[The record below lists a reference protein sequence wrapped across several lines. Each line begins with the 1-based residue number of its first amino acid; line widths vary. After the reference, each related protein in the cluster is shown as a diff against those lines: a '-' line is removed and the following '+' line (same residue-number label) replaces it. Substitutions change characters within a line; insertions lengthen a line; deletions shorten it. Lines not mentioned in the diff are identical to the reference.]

1 MAFLLY
7 RLGSFAFRRRWWVV
21 SAWLAIMLAVGAA
34 AVAFSGTLTNNF
46 TIPGTESQ
54 RISDRLRQELPEAVG
69 GTGTVV
75 FTTEDGAAFSADQR
89 EGVES
94 ALAAI
99 AELDGVRG
107 VVDPFAVA
115 DQVASGTSELEAGRD
130 QLAASE
136 QQLTAGEA
144 QLEQGQ
150 AQLDAQRAQ
159 FEQARSQLPPAQ
171 AAATEQ
177 QLAQGQA
184 QLDASRTQLEAGR
197 EQFESGSTELD
208 LAERQLD
215 AGSGVRL
222 VSEDGTTAVASVQ
235 FEQQI
240 NGVSP
245 ELREAVQEEAAGAES
260 SGVTVDYSKEIVEDV
275 SGIVGATEAIGLAVA
290 AIVLILMLG
299 TLVAA
304 GLPLL
309 MAIIGVG
316 VGVGLTFAL
325 SGLIEMNSIS
335 PVLALMLG
343 LAVGI
348 DYSLFI
354 VNRHRTQLLR
364 GMGMQE
370 SIARAT
376 GTAGNAVL
384 FAGITVIVA
393 LAALAVP
400 GLPFLTVM
408 GLSAAGT
415 VAVSVLVALTLTP
428 ALLALMGPRIISKRR
443 WAKAHGPRHSA
454 AAPIDTETG
463 ASLADARAAAGA
475 GWGGLVTRKP
485 VLTVLAGVVLLGVI
499 AIPAAQLRVGLPD
512 GGTEPADS
520 TAFQAYSA
528 IGEKFGAGTNGPLI
542 VVGSLP
548 ETSDEAEL
556 TALRLDVNDL
566 LREVPDV
573 AASVPAT
580 VSEDGRTAIF
590 QVIPEEGPASE
601 TTENLVRDLRAA
613 TGEIE
618 EQTGVPIAVTG
629 QTAANIDVSAKL
641 MEALPLYLGIVVG
654 LSLILLLLVFRS
666 ILVPVIATAGF
677 LLSLLASFG
686 ATVSIYQ
693 WGWLGGIFG
702 VTNPGPILSF
712 LPIILIGV
720 LFGLAMDYQM
730 FLVSGMREAYV
741 HGDDP
746 KAAVRIGFSHGA
758 RVVTAAAII
767 MVSVFA
773 GFVFSHL
780 AMVRPIGFGLAFG
793 VLLDAFVVRMTLVP
807 AAMYLLGRRAWWLPA
822 WLERILPDVDVEGA
836 KLLRGEGGGTGDGA
850 GHGGRDGRDEEEKA
864 AVPV

>member
-7 RLGSFAFRRRWWVV
+7 RLGSFAYRRRWWVI
-21 SAWLAIMLAVGAA
+21 SAWLAIMLAVGGAA
-34 AVAFSGTLTNNF
+34 AAFSGTLTNNF
-46 TIPGTESQ
+46 SIPGTESQ
-54 RISDRLRQELPEAVG
+54 RISDRLKDELPEAVG

-75 FTTEDGAAFSADQR
+75 FTTDDGSAFSTEQQDEVQA
-89 EGVES
+89 V
-94 ALAAI
+94 LASI
-99 AELDGVRG
+99 AGFDGVRG
-107 VVDPFAVA
+107 VVDPFDVA
-115 DQVASGTSELEAGRD
+115 AQVDSGKEEIESGRAELEA
-130 QLAASE
+130 SE
-136 QQLTAGEA
+136 QKLTSGEE

-150 AQLDAQRAQ
+150 AELDEQRSQ
-159 FEQARSQLPPAQ
+159 FESARDQLPA
-171 AAATEQ
+171 AREAATER
-177 QLAQGQA
+177 QLEQGQA
-184 QLDASRTQLEAGR
+184 ELDASKAELESGR
-197 EQFESGSTELD
+197 EQFESGTTELD
-208 LAERQLD
+208 QAQRQLE
-215 AGSGVRL
+215 ATSGVSL
-222 VSEDGTTAVASVQ
+222 LSDDGSAAVANVQ
-235 FEQQI
+235 FDGQI

-245 ELREAVQEEAAGAES
+245 ELREKVQETASEADSA
-260 SGVTVDYSKEIVEDV
+260 GVTVDFSKEIVEDV
-275 SGIVGATEAIGLAVA
+275 SGIAGAAELIGLAVA

-309 MAIIGVG
+309 MAVVGVG
-316 VGVGLTFAL
+316 VGVGITFAL
-325 SGLIEMNSIS
+325 SGVIEMNSIS

-364 GMGMQE
+364 GMELRE

-384 FAGITVIVA
+384 FAGITVVVA

-415 VAVSVLVALTLTP
+415 VAAAVLVALTLTP
-428 ALLALMGPRIISKRR
+428 ALLAVIGRRIVSKRR
-443 WAKAHGPRHSA
+443 WARGNGGKHSA
-454 AAPIDTETG
+454 KAPVEGQDPTEAADE
-463 ASLADARAAAGA
+463 RAAKGA
-475 GWGGLVTRKP
+475 GWGGIATRKP
-485 VLTVLAGVVLLGVI
+485 ILTVLAGVVLLGVI
-499 AIPAAQLRVGLPD
+499 AIPATQLRVGLPD
-512 GGTEPADS
+512 GGAEPADS
-520 TAFQAYSA
+520 TAFQAYTT
-528 IGEKFGAGTNGPLI
+528 IGDKFGEGTNGPLI
-542 VVGSLP
+542 VVGSFP
-548 ETSDEAEL
+548 ETQDETEL
-556 TALRLDVNDL
+556 TALQLDVNDL
-566 LREVPDV
+566 LLDVDNV

-590 QVIPEEGPASE
+590 QLIPEEGPSSE
-601 TTENLVRDLRAA
+601 STENLVRDLRSASDS
-613 TGEIE
+613 IE
-618 EQTGVPIAVTG
+618 EQTGVPVAVTG
-629 QTAANIDVSAKL
+629 QTAANIDVSEKL
-641 MEALPLYLGIVVG
+641 VQALPPYLGIVVG

-686 ATVSIYQ
+686 ATVAIYQ
-693 WGWLGGIFG
+693 WGWLGSLFA
-702 VTNPGPILSF
+702 VSNPGPILSF

-730 FLVSGMREAYV
+730 FLVSGMREAFV
-741 HGDDP
+741 HGADP

-773 GFVFSHL
+773 GFVFSEL

-793 VLLDAFVVRMTLVP
+793 VLLDAFVVRMTLIP
-807 AAMYLLGRRAWWLPA
+807 AAMYLLGRHAWWLPA

-836 KLLRGEGGGTGDGA
+836 KLERGEEA
-850 GHGGRDGRDEEEKA
+850 KPAPEEKA
-864 AVPV
+864 ELERGEKVSV

>member
-7 RLGSFAFRRRWWVV
+7 RLGSFAFRRRWWVI
-21 SAWLAIMLAVGAA
+21 SAWLAIMLAVGGA

-54 RISDRLRQELPEAVG
+54 RISDRLMDELPEAVG

-75 FTTEDGAAFSADQR
+75 FATDDGSAFSTEQR
-89 EGVES
+89 DDVQS
-94 ALAAI
+94 ALAEI
-99 AELDGVRG
+99 ADLDGIRG
-107 VVDPFAVA
+107 VVDPFDVA
-115 DQVASGTSELEAGRD
+115 DQVAAGTEELEEGRAELEASD
-130 QLAASE
+130 E
-136 QQLTAGEA
+136 QLTAGEQ
-144 QLEQGQ
+144 QLTQGQ
-150 AQLDAQRAQ
+150 ADLDAQRRQ
-159 FEQARSQLPPAQ
+159 FDQARDQLPPQRAT
-171 AAATEQ
+171 ATERR
-177 QLAQGQA
+177 LTEGQA
-184 QLDASRTQLEAGR
+184 QLDASRTELEAGR
-197 EQFESGSTELD
+197 EQLESGRTELD
-208 LAERQLD
+208 LAQRQLE
-215 AGSGVRL
+215 ATSGVSL
-222 VSEDGTTAVASVQ
+222 LSEDGSTGVASVQ

-245 ELREAVQEEAAGAES
+245 ELREAVQETAAEAES
-260 SGVTVDYSKEIVEDV
+260 SGITVDYSKEIVEDV
-275 SGIVGATEAIGLAVA
+275 SGIVGATEAVGLAVA
-290 AIVLILMLG
+290 AVVLILMLG
-299 TLVAA
+299 TLIAA

-309 MAIIGVG
+309 MAVIGVG
-316 VGVGLTFAL
+316 VGVGVTFAL
-325 SGLIEMNSIS
+325 SGIIEMNSIS

-354 VNRHRTQLLR
+354 VNRHRTQLLH
-364 GMGMQE
+364 GMELQE

-428 ALLALMGPRIISKRR
+428 ALLALMGRRVVSKRR
-443 WAKAHGPRHSA
+443 WARAAGPRHSA
-454 AAPIDTETG
+454 AAPVAADGGT
-463 ASLADARAAAGA
+463 SLADERAARGA

-499 AIPAAQLRVGLPD
+499 AVPAAQLRVGLPD

-520 TAFQAYSA
+520 TAFQAYST
-528 IGEKFGAGTNGPLI
+528 IGDRFGAGTNGPLI

-548 ETSDEAEL
+548 ETADEAEQ

-566 LREVPDV
+566 LLEVPDV
-573 AASVPAT
+573 AASVPAA

-601 TTENLVRDLRAA
+601 TTENLVRDLRAS
-613 TGEIE
+613 TDRFE
-618 EQTGVPIAVTG
+618 EETGVAIAVTG

-641 MEALPLYLGIVVG
+641 MEALPVYLGIVVG

-666 ILVPVIATAGF
+666 ILVPIIATAGF

-686 ATVSIYQ
+686 ATVAIYQ
-693 WGWLGGIFG
+693 WGWLGDVFG

-730 FLVSGMREAYV
+730 FLVSGMREAFV

-807 AAMYLLGRRAWWLPA
+807 AAMYLLGKHAWWLPG
-822 WLERILPDVDVEGA
+822 WLQRILPNVDVEGA
-836 KLLRGEGGGTGDGA
+836 KLLGREGGTQN
-850 GHGGRDGRDEEEKA
+850 
-864 AVPV
+864 

>member
-7 RLGSFAFRRRWWVV
+7 RLGSFAFRRRWWVI
-21 SAWLAIMLAVGAA
+21 SAWLAIMLAVGGA
-34 AVAFSGTLTNNF
+34 AVAFHGTLTNNF

-54 RISDRLRQELPEAVG
+54 RISDRLREELPEAVG

-75 FTTEDGAAFSADQR
+75 FSTDDGAAFSDEQR
-89 EGVES
+89 EDVQE
-94 ALAAI
+94 ALAAV
-99 AELDGVRG
+99 ARLDGVRG
-107 VVDPFAVA
+107 VVDPFDVA
-115 DQVASGTSELEAGRD
+115 DQMTSGAQEIEAGRS
-130 QLAASE
+130 QLEASE
-136 QQLTAGEA
+136 QQLTAGEQ

-150 AQLDAQRAQ
+150 AQLDQQRAQ
-159 FEQARSQLPPAQ
+159 FDQARSQLPPAQ
-171 AAATEQ
+171 AAATAE

-184 QLDASRTQLEAGR
+184 QLDASRAQLESGR
-197 EQFESGSTELD
+197 AEFESGRTELD
-208 LAERQLD
+208 LAQRQLE

-222 VSEDGTTAVASVQ
+222 LSEDGTTAVASVQ

-245 ELREAVQEEAAGAES
+245 ELREAVQEQAAEAGSA
-260 SGVTVDYSKEIVEDV
+260 GVTVEYSKEIVEDV
-275 SGIVGATEAIGLAVA
+275 SGIVGATEALGLAVA
-290 AIVLILMLG
+290 AVVLILMLG
-299 TLVAA
+299 TLIAA

-309 MAIIGVG
+309 MAIVGVG
-316 VGVGLTFAL
+316 VGVGITFAL
-325 SGLIEMNSIS
+325 SGLVELNSIS

-354 VNRHRTQLLR
+354 VNRHRTQLLH
-364 GMGMQE
+364 GMEVQE

-384 FAGITVIVA
+384 FAGITVVVA

-428 ALLALMGPRIISKRR
+428 ALLALMGRRVVSRRR
-443 WAKAHGPRHSA
+443 WAKAHGHKHSA
-454 AAPIDTETG
+454 AASIDTGDG
-463 ASLADARAAAGA
+463 ASRADERAAKGA
-475 GWGGLVTRKP
+475 GWGGFATRKP

-520 TAFQAYSA
+520 TAFKAYTT
-528 IGEKFGAGTNGPLI
+528 IGDRFGAGTNGPLI
-542 VVGSLP
+542 VVGSMP
-548 ETSDEAEL
+548 ETVDEAEL

-573 AASVPAT
+573 AASVPAA

-590 QVIPEEGPASE
+590 QVIPKEGPASE

-613 TGEIE
+613 TDEFE

-641 MEALPLYLGIVVG
+641 MDALPLYLGIVVG

-666 ILVPVIATAGF
+666 ILVPIIATAGF

-686 ATVSIYQ
+686 ATVAIYQ
-693 WGWLGGIFG
+693 WGWLGDFFG

-807 AAMYLLGRRAWWLPA
+807 AAMYLLGRRAWWIPA

-836 KLLRGEGGGTGDGA
+836 KLLR
-850 GHGGRDGRDEEEKA
+850 EEKEKEP
-864 AVPV
+864 VPA

>member
-7 RLGSFAFRRRWWVV
+7 RLGSFAFRRRWWVI
-21 SAWLAIMLAVGAA
+21 SAWLAIMLAVAGA

-54 RISDRLRQELPEAVG
+54 RISDRLREELPEAVG

-75 FTTEDGAAFSADQR
+75 FTTEDGTAFSPEQR
-89 EGVES
+89 DGVES

-99 AELDGVRG
+99 ADLDGVRG
-107 VVDPFAVA
+107 VVDPFDVA
-115 DQVASGTSELEAGRD
+115 DQVAAGGQEIEAGRAE
-130 QLAASE
+130 LTASE
-136 QQLTAGEA
+136 QQLSAGEA
-144 QLEQGQ
+144 QLVQGQ
-150 AQLDAQRAQ
+150 AQLDQQRAQ
-159 FEQARSQLPPAQ
+159 LEQARGTLPPAQ
-171 AAATEQ
+171 VTTTEQ

-184 QLDASRTQLEAGR
+184 QLDASRTELASGREQLESGRAELELAQRQLEA
-197 EQFESGSTELD
+197 T
-208 LAERQLD
+208 
-215 AGSGVRL
+215 SGVSL

-245 ELREAVQEEAAGAES
+245 ELREAVQETAADAETA
-260 SGVTVDYSKEIVEDV
+260 GVAVDYSKEIVEDV
-275 SGIVGATEAIGLAVA
+275 SGIVGATEAVGLAVA
-290 AIVLILMLG
+290 AVVLIVMLG
-299 TLVAA
+299 TLIAA

-309 MAIIGVG
+309 MAIVGVG
-316 VGVGLTFAL
+316 VGVGITFAL
-325 SGLIEMNSIS
+325 SGVIEMNSIS

-354 VNRHRTQLLR
+354 VNRHRTQLLH
-364 GMGMQE
+364 GMDLQE
-370 SIARAT
+370 SLARAT

-428 ALLALMGPRIISKRR
+428 ALLAVIGRRVVSKRR
-443 WAKAHGPRHSA
+443 WARTHGGRHSA
-454 AAPIDTETG
+454 AAPLDTDSGT
-463 ASLADARAAAGA
+463 SLADQRAARGA
-475 GWGGLVTRKP
+475 GWGGIVTRRP
-485 VLTVLAGVVLLGVI
+485 VLTVLAGILLLGVI

-520 TAFQAYSA
+520 TAFQAYST
-528 IGEKFGAGTNGPLI
+528 IGDKFGAGTNGPLI

-548 ETSDEAEL
+548 ETADDAEL
-556 TALRLDVNDL
+556 TALRLDVNDRL
-566 LREVPDV
+566 LEVPDV
-573 AASVPAT
+573 AASVPAA

-590 QVIPEEGPASE
+590 QVLPEEGPASE
-601 TTENLVRDLRAA
+601 TTENLVRDLRAL
-613 TGEIE
+613 TDDFE
-618 EQTGVPIAVTG
+618 EETGVPIAVTG

-641 MEALPLYLGIVVG
+641 MEALPVYLGIVVG

-686 ATVSIYQ
+686 ATVAIYQ
-693 WGWLGGIFG
+693 WGWLGDFFG

-807 AAMYLLGRRAWWLPA
+807 AAMYLLGRHAWWLPA

-836 KLLRGEGGGTGDGA
+836 KLLR
-850 GHGGRDGRDEEEKA
+850 EENEER
-864 AVPV
+864 VPVSV

>member
-7 RLGSFAFRRRWWVV
+7 RLGSFAFRKRWWVI
-21 SAWLAIMLAVGAA
+21 SAWLAIMLAVGGA

-54 RISDRLRQELPEAVG
+54 RISDRLRAELPEAVG

-75 FTTEDGAAFSADQR
+75 FTTDDGAVFTAEQR
-89 EGVES
+89 DGVRS

-99 AELDGVRG
+99 SKLDGVRA
-107 VVDPFAVA
+107 VVDPFDVA
-115 DQVASGTSELEAGRD
+115 DQVASAGREIEEGRAELE
-130 QLAASE
+130 ASE
-136 QQLTAGEA
+136 QQVSAGEQ
-144 QLEQGQ
+144 QLSQEQ
-150 AQLDAQRAQ
+150 AQLDERRAQ
-159 FEQARSQLPPAQ
+159 FEQARAQLPPKQ

-184 QLDASRTQLEAGR
+184 QLDAGRTDLASSRDQLESGR
-197 EQFESGSTELD
+197 AELD

-215 AGSGVRL
+215 ASSSVSL
-222 VSEDGTTAVASVQ
+222 LSEDGSTAVARVQ

-245 ELREAVQEEAAGAES
+245 ELR
-260 SGVTVDYSKEIVEDV
+260 SGVQAAASVAASAGVTTDYSKEIVEDV
-275 SGIVGATEAIGLAVA
+275 SGIVGATEAVGLAVA
-290 AIVLILMLG
+290 AVVLVLMLG
-299 TLVAA
+299 TLIAA

-309 MAIIGVG
+309 MAIVGVG
-316 VGVGLTFAL
+316 VGVGITFAL
-325 SGLIEMNSIS
+325 SGLVEMNSIS

-354 VNRHRTQLLR
+354 VNRHRTQLLG
-364 GMGMQE
+364 GMGLQE

-384 FAGITVIVA
+384 FAGITVVVA

-400 GLPFLTVM
+400 GLPFLTIM

-428 ALLALMGPRIISKRR
+428 ALLALMGGRIISRRR
-443 WAKAHGPRHSA
+443 WAAHGHGYPA
-454 AAPIDTETG
+454 AAPEIRNG
-463 ASLADARAAAGA
+463 MSSADERAAKGT
-475 GWGGLVTRKP
+475 GWGGFVTSRP
-485 VLTVLAGVVLLGVI
+485 VLTVLASVVLLGVI
-499 AIPAAQLRVGLPD
+499 AVPAAQLRVGLPD
-512 GGTEPADS
+512 GGTEPSES
-520 TAFQAYSA
+520 TAFRAYSA

-542 VVGSLP
+542 VVASLP
-548 ETSDEAEL
+548 ETADAAEL

-566 LREVPDV
+566 LREVSDV
-573 AASVPAT
+573 AASVPAS
-580 VSEDGRTAIF
+580 VSDDGRTAIF

-601 TTENLVRDLRAA
+601 TTESLVRDLRAS
-613 TGEIE
+613 TSEFE

-666 ILVPVIATAGF
+666 ILVPIIATAGF

-686 ATVSIYQ
+686 ATVAIYQ
-693 WGWLGGIFG
+693 WGWFGDLFG

-720 LFGLAMDYQM
+720 LFGLAMDYQV

-741 HGDDP
+741 HGDQP
-746 KAAVRIGFSHGA
+746 RAAVRIGFSHGA

-807 AAMYLLGRRAWWLPA
+807 AAMHLLGRHAWWLPA
-822 WLERILPDVDVEGA
+822 WLGRILPHADVEGA
-836 KLLRGEGGGTGDGA
+836 KLLRA
-850 GHGGRDGRDEEEKA
+850 EKERE
-864 AVPV
+864 PVSV

>member
-443 WAKAHGPRHSA
+443 WAKAHGPKHSA

-686 ATVSIYQ
+686 ATVAIYQ

>member
-7 RLGSFAFRRRWWVV
+7 RLGSFAFRMRWWVI
-21 SAWLAIMLAVGAA
+21 SAWLAIMLAVGGAA
-34 AVAFSGTLTNNF
+34 IAFSGTLTNNF
-46 TIPGTESQ
+46 SIPGTESQ
-54 RISDRLRQELPEAVG
+54 RISDRLRDELPEAVG

-75 FTTEDGAAFSADQR
+75 FSTSDDVAFTDDQR
-89 EGVES
+89 EDVQA
-94 ALAAI
+94 ALADI

-107 VVDPFAVA
+107 VVDPFEVA
-115 DQVASGTSELEAGRD
+115 DQVAGGRSELDAGREEL
-130 QLAASE
+130 QASE
-136 QQLTAGEA
+136 AQLTAGEE
-144 QLEQGQ
+144 QLTQGQ
-150 AQLDAQRAQ
+150 AQLDQQRTQ
-159 FEQARSQLPPAQ
+159 FEQAGDSLPAAQ
-171 AAATEQ
+171 RTATEQ
-177 QLAQGQA
+177 QLTQGQA
-184 QLDASRTQLEAGR
+184 QLDASREELEEGR
-197 EQFESGSTELD
+197 EQFEAGRTELE
-208 LAERQLD
+208 LAERQLE
-215 AGSGVRL
+215 ASSGVSIL
-222 VSEDGTTAVASVQ
+222 AEDGSAAAASIQ

-240 NGVSP
+240 DGVPP
-245 ELREAVQEEAAGAES
+245 ELREQVQDEAASVEA
-260 SGVTVDYSKEIVEDV
+260 SGVTVDFSREIVEDV
-275 SGIVGATEAIGLAVA
+275 SGLAGATEIIGIAVA
-290 AIVLILMLG
+290 AIVLIVMLG

-309 MAIIGVG
+309 MALVGVG
-316 VGVGLTFAL
+316 VGVGITFAL
-325 SGLIEMNSIS
+325 SGVIEMNSVS

-364 GMGMQE
+364 GMELRE
-370 SIARAT
+370 SVARAT
-376 GTAGNAVL
+376 GTAGNAVM
-384 FAGITVIVA
+384 FAGITVVVA

-400 GLPFLTVM
+400 GLPFLTIM

-415 VAVSVLVALTLTP
+415 VAVAVLVALTLTP
-428 ALLALMGPRIISKRR
+428 ALLGLIGTRLISKRR
-443 WAKAHGPRHSA
+443 WERQNHGPKHSA
-454 AAPIDTETG
+454 AVPSETQNGMSAADTQ
-463 ASLADARAAAGA
+463 AARGT

-485 VLTVLAGVVLLGVI
+485 VITVLAGVIALGVV
-499 AIPAAQLRVGLPD
+499 ALPATQLRVGLPD
-512 GGTEPADS
+512 GGSEPTDS
-520 TAFQAYSA
+520 TAFQAYST
-528 IGEKFGAGTNGPLI
+528 IGDRFGAGTNGPLI
-542 VVGSLP
+542 VVGSMP
-548 ETSDEAEL
+548 ETADDAEL
-556 TALRLDVNDL
+556 TALQLDVNDL
-566 LREVPDV
+566 LLEVPDV
-573 AASVPAT
+573 AAAVPAT
-580 VSEDGRTAIF
+580 VSENGRTAIF

-601 TTENLVRDLRAA
+601 TTENLVRDLREASDEFEA
-613 TGEIE
+613 
-618 EQTGVPIAVTG
+618 QTGVAISVTG

-666 ILVPVIATAGF
+666 ILVPLIATAGF

-686 ATVSIYQ
+686 ATVAIYQ
-693 WGWLGGIFG
+693 WGWLSAIFG

-780 AMVRPIGFGLAFG
+780 SMVRPIGFGLAFG

-807 AAMYLLGRRAWWLPA
+807 ATMYLLGKRAWWLPA
-822 WLERILPDVDVEGA
+822 WLDRILPDVDVEGA
-836 KLLRGEGGGTGDGA
+836 KLLRN
-850 GHGGRDGRDEEEKA
+850 EEEQEKEQEKVSA
-864 AVPV
+864 

>member
-7 RLGSFAFRRRWWVV
+7 RLGSFAFRRRWWVI
-21 SAWLAIMLAVGAA
+21 SAWLAIMLAVGGA

-54 RISDRLRQELPEAVG
+54 RISDRLREELPEAVG

-75 FTTEDGAAFSADQR
+75 FTTDDGAPFSAEQR
-89 EGVES
+89 EGVQS
-94 ALAAI
+94 ALTDTAD
-99 AELDGVRG
+99 LDGVRG
-107 VVDPFAVA
+107 VVDPFDVA
-115 DQVASGTSELEAGRD
+115 DQVAAGAEEIEAGRTELEA
-130 QLAASE
+130 SE
-136 QQLTAGEA
+136 EQLTAGEQ
-144 QLEQGQ
+144 QLAQGQ
-150 AQLDAQRAQ
+150 ADLDAQRAQ
-159 FEQARSQLPPAQ
+159 FEQARAQLPRQ
-171 AAATEQ
+171 QVTATEQ
-177 QLAQGQA
+177 QLAQGQD
-184 QLDASRTQLEAGR
+184 QLDASRTELEAGR
-197 EQFESGSTELD
+197 EQLESGRTELD
-208 LAERQLD
+208 LAQRQLD
-215 AGSGVRL
+215 ASSGVGL
-222 VSEDGTTAVASVQ
+222 LSEDGSTGVASVQ

-245 ELREAVQEEAAGAES
+245 ELREAVQAAAAEAEA

-275 SGIVGATEAIGLAVA
+275 SGIVGATEAVGLAVA
-290 AIVLILMLG
+290 AVVLVLMLG
-299 TLVAA
+299 TLIAA

-309 MAIIGVG
+309 MAVIGVG

-325 SGLIEMNSIS
+325 SGIIEMNSIS

-354 VNRHRTQLLR
+354 VNRHRTQLLH
-364 GMGMQE
+364 GMELQE

-428 ALLALMGPRIISKRR
+428 ALLALMGRRVVSKRR
-443 WAKAHGPRHSA
+443 WAKARGHKHSA
-454 AAPIDTETG
+454 ATPVAADGGT
-463 ASLADARAAAGA
+463 SLADERAARGA

-485 VLTVLAGVVLLGVI
+485 VLTVLAGVLLLGVI

-520 TAFQAYSA
+520 TAFQAYST

-548 ETSDEAEL
+548 ETATDAEQ

-566 LREVPDV
+566 LLDVPDV

-601 TTENLVRDLRAA
+601 TTENLVRDLRAE
-613 TGEIE
+613 TDRF
-618 EQTGVPIAVTG
+618 EQETGVAIAVTG

-641 MEALPLYLGIVVG
+641 MEALPVYLGIVVG

-666 ILVPVIATAGF
+666 ILVPIIATAGF

-686 ATVSIYQ
+686 ATVAIYQ
-693 WGWLGGIFG
+693 WGWLGDFFG

-730 FLVSGMREAYV
+730 FLVSGMREAFV

-807 AAMYLLGRRAWWLPA
+807 AAMYLLGKHAWWLPA
-822 WLERILPDVDVEGA
+822 WLQRILPDVDVEGA
-836 KLLRGEGGGTGDGA
+836 KLLGEEPERA
-850 GHGGRDGRDEEEKA
+850 KES
-864 AVPV
+864 VPA

>member
-7 RLGSFAFRRRWWVV
+7 RLGSFAFRRRWWVI
-21 SAWLAIMLAVGAA
+21 SAWLAIMLAVGGAA
-34 AVAFSGTLTNNF
+34 AAFSGTLTNDF

-54 RISDRLRQELPEAVG
+54 RISDRLREELPEAVG

-75 FTTEDGAAFSADQR
+75 FTTDDGAAFSAEQR
-89 EGVES
+89 EGVQS
-94 ALAAI
+94 ALAGVGA
-99 AELDGVRG
+99 LDGLRG
-107 VVDPFAVA
+107 VVDPFDVA
-115 DQVASGTSELEAGRD
+115 DQVAAGAQEIESGRAELE
-130 QLAASE
+130 ASE
-136 QQLTAGEA
+136 QQLSAGEE
-144 QLEQGQ
+144 QLAQGQ
-150 AQLDAQRAQ
+150 ARLDAQRAQ
-159 FEQARSQLPPAQ
+159 FEQARPLLRPARV
-171 AAATEQ
+171 AAIEQ
-177 QLAQGQA
+177 TLQQGQA
-184 QLDASRTQLEAGR
+184 RLDASRTELENGR
-197 EQFESGSTELD
+197 EQLESGRTELE
-208 LAERQLD
+208 LAQRQLD
-215 AGSGVRL
+215 ASSGVSL
-222 VSEDGTTAVASVQ
+222 LSEDGSTAVASVQ

-245 ELREAVQEEAAGAES
+245 ELREAVQKEAAEAES
-260 SGVTVDYSKEIVEDV
+260 AGVTVEYSKEIVEDV
-275 SGIVGATEAIGLAVA
+275 SGIVGATEALGLAVA
-290 AIVLILMLG
+290 AAVLIVMLG
-299 TLVAA
+299 TLIAA

-309 MAIIGVG
+309 MAVVGVG
-316 VGVGLTFAL
+316 VGVGITFAL
-325 SGLIEMNSIS
+325 SGVVELNSIS

-354 VNRHRTQLLR
+354 VNRHRTQLLH
-364 GMGMQE
+364 GMEMQE

-428 ALLALMGPRIISKRR
+428 ALLALMGPRVISKRR
-443 WAKAHGPRHSA
+443 WAKARGHKHSA
-454 AAPIDTETG
+454 AAPLDSDSGT
-463 ASLADARAAAGA
+463 SLADQRAANGA
-475 GWGGLVTRKP
+475 GWGGLATRKP
-485 VLTVLAGVVLLGVI
+485 VLTVLAGVVLLGVV

-520 TAFQAYSA
+520 TAFQAYST
-528 IGEKFGAGTNGPLI
+528 IGDRFGAGTNGPLI
-542 VVGSLP
+542 VVASLP
-548 ETSDEAEL
+548 ETADEAEL
-556 TALRLDVNDL
+556 TALQLDVNDL

-573 AASVPAT
+573 AASVPAS
-580 VSEDGRTAIF
+580 VSENGRTAIF

-601 TTENLVRDLRAA
+601 TTENLVRDLRSSTDAF
-613 TGEIE
+613 E
-618 EQTGVPIAVTG
+618 ERTGVAIAVTG

-641 MEALPLYLGIVVG
+641 MEALPVYLGIVVG

-666 ILVPVIATAGF
+666 ILVPIIATAGF

-686 ATVSIYQ
+686 ATVAIYQ
-693 WGWLGGIFG
+693 WGWLGEFFG

-730 FLVSGMREAYV
+730 FLVSGMREAFV

-807 AAMYLLGRRAWWLPA
+807 AAMYLLGRHAWWLPA
-822 WLERILPDVDVEGA
+822 WLGRILPDVDVEGA
-836 KLLRGEGGGTGDGA
+836 KLLRENA
-850 GHGGRDGRDEEEKA
+850 EEEKEP
-864 AVPV
+864 VPV

>member
-7 RLGSFAFRRRWWVV
+7 RLGSFAFRRRWWVI
-21 SAWLAIMLAVGAA
+21 SAWLAIMLAVGGA

-54 RISDRLRQELPEAVG
+54 RISDRLREELPEAVG

-75 FTTEDGAAFSADQR
+75 FTTDDGAPFSGEQR
-89 EGVES
+89 EGVQS
-94 ALAAI
+94 ALADI

-107 VVDPFAVA
+107 VVDPFDVA
-115 DQVASGTSELEAGRD
+115 DQVASGAQELDSGRAEL
-130 QLAASE
+130 QASE
-136 QQLTAGEA
+136 QQLVAGEE
-144 QLEQGQ
+144 QLAQGQ
-150 AQLDAQRAQ
+150 AQLDEQRSQ
-159 FEQARSQLPPAQ
+159 FEQARGQLPPDQ

-184 QLDASRTQLEAGR
+184 QLDASRTELESGREQLESGRTELELAQRQLEA
-197 EQFESGSTELD
+197 T
-208 LAERQLD
+208 
-215 AGSGVRL
+215 SGVEL
-222 VSEDGTTAVASVQ
+222 LSEDGTAAVASVQ

-245 ELREAVQEEAAGAES
+245 ELRAAVQEAAAEAGSAGV
-260 SGVTVDYSKEIVEDV
+260 GVDYSKEIVEDV

-290 AIVLILMLG
+290 AVVLILMLG
-299 TLVAA
+299 TLIAA

-309 MAIIGVG
+309 MAVVGVG
-316 VGVGLTFAL
+316 VGVGITFAL
-325 SGLIEMNSIS
+325 SGIIEMNSIS

-354 VNRHRTQLLR
+354 VNRHRTQLLH
-364 GMGMQE
+364 GMDLQE
-370 SIARAT
+370 SIAKAT

-415 VAVSVLVALTLTP
+415 VAVSVIVALTLTP
-428 ALLALMGPRIISKRR
+428 ALLAVFGRRIISKRR
-443 WAKAHGPRHSA
+443 WAKAQDHDGTAVDVAGSGSSA
-454 AAPIDTETG
+454 SDEQAA
-463 ASLADARAAAGA
+463 RGA
-475 GWGGLVTRKP
+475 GWGGIATRKP
-485 VLTVLAGVVLLGVI
+485 ILTVLAGIVVLGVI

-520 TAFQAYSA
+520 TAFQAYST

-542 VVGSLP
+542 VVGSMP
-548 ETSDEAEL
+548 ETADEAEL

-573 AASVPAT
+573 AASVPAA

-590 QVIPEEGPASE
+590 QVIPEEGPASV
-601 TTENLVRDLRAA
+601 TTEKLVRDLREA
-613 TGEIE
+613 TTGFED
-618 EQTGVPIAVTG
+618 QTGVAISVTG

-641 MEALPLYLGIVVG
+641 MEALPVYLGIVVG

-686 ATVSIYQ
+686 ATVAIYQ
-693 WGWLGGIFG
+693 WGWMGGFFG

-807 AAMYLLGRRAWWLPA
+807 AAMYLLGERAWWLPA

-836 KLLRGEGGGTGDGA
+836 KLLREDKERET
-850 GHGGRDGRDEEEKA
+850 
-864 AVPV
+864 VLV

>member
-7 RLGSFAFRRRWWVV
+7 RLGSFAFRRRWWVI
-21 SAWLAIMLAVGAA
+21 SAWLAIMLAVGGA
-34 AVAFSGTLTNNF
+34 AVAFHGTLTNNF

-54 RISDRLRQELPEAVG
+54 RISDRLREELPEAVG

-75 FTTEDGAAFSADQR
+75 FSTDDGAAFSAEQR
-89 EGVES
+89 EDVQE
-94 ALAAI
+94 ALAAV
-99 AELDGVRG
+99 AGLDGVRG
-107 VVDPFAVA
+107 VVDPFDVT
-115 DQVASGTSELEAGRD
+115 DQVTSGAQEIESGRAQLE
-130 QLAASE
+130 ASE
-136 QQLTAGEA
+136 QQLTAGEQ

-150 AQLDAQRAQ
+150 AQLDQQRAQ
-159 FEQARSQLPPAQ
+159 FDQARAQLPPAQ
-171 AAATEQ
+171 AAATAQ

-184 QLDASRTQLEAGR
+184 QLDASRAQLESGR
-197 EQFESGSTELD
+197 EEFESGRTELD
-208 LAERQLD
+208 LAQRQLE

-222 VSEDGTTAVASVQ
+222 LSEDGTTAVASVQ

-245 ELREAVQEEAAGAES
+245 ELREAVQEQAAEAES
-260 SGVTVDYSKEIVEDV
+260 AGVTVEYSKEIVEDV
-275 SGIVGATEAIGLAVA
+275 SGIVGATEALGLAVA
-290 AIVLILMLG
+290 AVVLVLMLG
-299 TLVAA
+299 TLIAA

-309 MAIIGVG
+309 MAIVGVG
-316 VGVGLTFAL
+316 VGVGITFAL
-325 SGLIEMNSIS
+325 SGLVELNSIS

-364 GMGMQE
+364 GMEMQE

-384 FAGITVIVA
+384 FAGITVVVA

-428 ALLALMGPRIISKRR
+428 ALLALMGRRLVSRRR
-443 WAKAHGPRHSA
+443 WAKAHGHKHSA
-454 AAPIDTETG
+454 AASIDTGDG
-463 ASLADARAAAGA
+463 ASRADERAAKGA
-475 GWGGLVTRKP
+475 GWGGFATRKP

-520 TAFQAYSA
+520 TAFKAYTT
-528 IGEKFGAGTNGPLI
+528 IGDRFGAGTNGPLI
-542 VVGSLP
+542 VVGSMP
-548 ETSDEAEL
+548 ETADEAEL

-566 LREVPDV
+566 LREIPDV
-573 AASVPAT
+573 AASVPAA

-601 TTENLVRDLRAA
+601 TTENLVRDLRGA
-613 TGEIE
+613 TDEFE

-666 ILVPVIATAGF
+666 ILVPIIATAGF

-686 ATVSIYQ
+686 ATVAIYQ
-693 WGWLGGIFG
+693 WGWLGDFFG

-807 AAMYLLGRRAWWLPA
+807 AAMYLLGRRAWWIPA

-836 KLLRGEGGGTGDGA
+836 KLLR
-850 GHGGRDGRDEEEKA
+850 EEKEKEP
-864 AVPV
+864 VPV

>member
-54 RISDRLRQELPEAVG
+54 RISDRLREELPEAVG

-75 FTTEDGAAFSADQR
+75 FTSDDGAAFSPEQR
-89 EGVES
+89 EGVQS
-94 ALAAI
+94 ALAGI
-99 AELDGVRG
+99 AALDGVRG
-107 VVDPFAVA
+107 VIDPFDVA
-115 DQVASGTSELEAGRD
+115 DQVASGGDELEAGRAELD
-130 QLAASE
+130 ASE
-136 QQLTAGEA
+136 QQLSAGED
-144 QLEQGQ
+144 QLAQGQ
-150 AQLDAQRAQ
+150 QQLDQQRAQ
-159 FEQARSQLPPAQ
+159 FEQAREQLPAAQ
-171 AAATEQ
+171 AAATAQ
-177 QLAQGQA
+177 QLEQGQA
-184 QLDASRTQLEAGR
+184 TLDASRTELESGREQLESGRTELELAQRQLEA
-197 EQFESGSTELD
+197 T
-208 LAERQLD
+208 
-215 AGSGVRL
+215 SGVRL
-222 VSEDGTTAVASVQ
+222 VSEDGSTGVASVQ
-235 FEQQI
+235 FDQQI
-240 NGVSP
+240 NAVSP
-245 ELREAVQEEAAGAES
+245 ELRETVQETAAEAES
-260 SGVTVDYSKEIVEDV
+260 AGVTVEYSKEIVEDV
-275 SGIVGATEAIGLAVA
+275 SGIVGATEIVGLAVA
-290 AIVLILMLG
+290 AIVLVLMLG

-309 MAIIGVG
+309 MAIVGVG
-316 VGVGLTFAL
+316 VGVGITFAL
-325 SGLIEMNSIS
+325 SGIVEMNSIS

-348 DYSLFI
+348 DYCLFI
-354 VNRHRTQLLR
+354 VNRHRTQLLH
-364 GMGMQE
+364 GMDLQE

-428 ALLALMGPRIISKRR
+428 ALLALMGRRVISKRR
-443 WAKAHGPRHSA
+443 WAKAAGHRHA
-454 AAPIDTETG
+454 AASLDTDDST
-463 ASLADARAAAGA
+463 ALADQRAAKGA
-475 GWGGLVTRKP
+475 GWGGFVTRKP
-485 VLTVLAGVVLLGVI
+485 VLTVIAGVVLLGVI

-520 TAFQAYSA
+520 TAFQAYST
-528 IGEKFGAGTNGPLI
+528 IGDKFGAGTNGPLI

-548 ETSDEAEL
+548 ETADEAEL
-556 TALRLDVNDL
+556 TTLRLDVNDR
-566 LREVPDV
+566 LRDVPGV

-580 VSEDGRTAIF
+580 VSENGRTAIF

-601 TTENLVRDLRAA
+601 GTENLVRDLRAA
-613 TGEIE
+613 TGEFE
-618 EQTGVPIAVTG
+618 DRTGVAIAVTG

-641 MEALPLYLGIVVG
+641 MEALPVYLAIVVG

-686 ATVSIYQ
+686 ATVAIYQ
-693 WGWLGGIFG
+693 WGWLGDVFG

-807 AAMYLLGRRAWWLPA
+807 AAMYLLGRHAWWLPA
-822 WLERILPDVDVEGA
+822 WLEKILPDVDVEGA
-836 KLLRGEGGGTGDGA
+836 RLLR
-850 GHGGRDGRDEEEKA
+850 DEKKES
-864 AVPV
+864 VPVPV

>member
-7 RLGSFAFRRRWWVV
+7 RLGSFAFRRRWWVI
-21 SAWLAIMLAVGAA
+21 SAWLAIMLAVGGA
-34 AVAFSGTLTNNF
+34 AVAFHGTLTNNF

-54 RISDRLRQELPEAVG
+54 RISDRLREELPEAVG

-75 FTTEDGAAFSADQR
+75 FSTDDGAAFSDEQR
-89 EGVES
+89 EDVQE
-94 ALAAI
+94 ALAAV
-99 AELDGVRG
+99 AGLDGVRG
-107 VVDPFAVA
+107 VVDPFDVA
-115 DQVASGTSELEAGRD
+115 DQVTSGAQEIESGRSQLE
-130 QLAASE
+130 ASE
-136 QQLTAGEA
+136 QQLTAGEQ

-150 AQLDAQRAQ
+150 AQLDQQRAQ
-159 FEQARSQLPPAQ
+159 FDQARAQLPPAQ
-171 AAATEQ
+171 AAATAQ

-184 QLDASRTQLEAGR
+184 QLDASRAQLESGR
-197 EQFESGSTELD
+197 EEFESGRTELD
-208 LAERQLD
+208 LAQRQLE

-222 VSEDGTTAVASVQ
+222 LSEDGTTAVASVQ

-245 ELREAVQEEAAGAES
+245 ELREAVQEQAAGAES
-260 SGVTVDYSKEIVEDV
+260 AGVTVEYSKEIVEDV
-275 SGIVGATEAIGLAVA
+275 SGIVGATEALGLAVA
-290 AIVLILMLG
+290 AVVLILMLG
-299 TLVAA
+299 TLIAA

-309 MAIIGVG
+309 MAIVGVG
-316 VGVGLTFAL
+316 VGVGITFAL
-325 SGLIEMNSIS
+325 SGLVELNSIS

-364 GMGMQE
+364 GMEMQE

-384 FAGITVIVA
+384 FAGITVVVA

-428 ALLALMGPRIISKRR
+428 ALLALMGRRVVSRRR
-443 WAKAHGPRHSA
+443 WAKAHGHKHSA
-454 AAPIDTETG
+454 AASIDTGDG
-463 ASLADARAAAGA
+463 ASRADERAAKGA
-475 GWGGLVTRKP
+475 GWGGFATRKP

-520 TAFQAYSA
+520 TAFKAYTT
-528 IGEKFGAGTNGPLI
+528 IGDRFGAGTNGPLI
-542 VVGSLP
+542 VVGSMP
-548 ETSDEAEL
+548 ETADEAEL

-573 AASVPAT
+573 AASVPAA

-613 TGEIE
+613 TDEFE

-641 MEALPLYLGIVVG
+641 MDALPLYLGIVVG

-666 ILVPVIATAGF
+666 ILVPIIATAGF

-686 ATVSIYQ
+686 ATVAIYQ
-693 WGWLGGIFG
+693 WGWLGDFFG

-807 AAMYLLGRRAWWLPA
+807 AAMYLLGRRAWWIPS

-836 KLLRGEGGGTGDGA
+836 KLLR
-850 GHGGRDGRDEEEKA
+850 EEKEKEP
-864 AVPV
+864 VPV

>member
-7 RLGSFAFRRRWWVV
+7 RLGSFAFRRRWWVI
-21 SAWLAIMLAVGAA
+21 SAWLAIMLAVGGA
-34 AVAFSGTLTNNF
+34 AVAFHGTLTNNF

-54 RISDRLRQELPEAVG
+54 RISDRLREELPEAVG

-75 FTTEDGAAFSADQR
+75 FSTDDGAAFSDEQR
-89 EGVES
+89 EDVQE
-94 ALAAI
+94 ALAAV
-99 AELDGVRG
+99 ARLDGVRG
-107 VVDPFAVA
+107 VVDPFDVA
-115 DQVASGTSELEAGRD
+115 DQMTSGAQEIEAGRS
-130 QLAASE
+130 QLEASE
-136 QQLTAGEA
+136 QQLTAGEQ

-150 AQLDAQRAQ
+150 AQLDQQRAQ
-159 FEQARSQLPPAQ
+159 FDQARSQLPPAQ
-171 AAATEQ
+171 AAATAE

-184 QLDASRTQLEAGR
+184 QLDASRAQLESGR
-197 EQFESGSTELD
+197 AEFESGRTELD
-208 LAERQLD
+208 LAQRQLE

-222 VSEDGTTAVASVQ
+222 LSEDGTTAVASVQ

-245 ELREAVQEEAAGAES
+245 ELREAVQEQAAEAGSA
-260 SGVTVDYSKEIVEDV
+260 GVTVEYSKEIVEDV
-275 SGIVGATEAIGLAVA
+275 SGIVGATEALGLAVA
-290 AIVLILMLG
+290 AVVLILMLG
-299 TLVAA
+299 TLIAA

-309 MAIIGVG
+309 MAIVGVG
-316 VGVGLTFAL
+316 VGVGITFAL
-325 SGLIEMNSIS
+325 SGLVELNSIS

-354 VNRHRTQLLR
+354 VNRHRTQLLH
-364 GMGMQE
+364 GMEVQE

-384 FAGITVIVA
+384 FAGITVVVA

-428 ALLALMGPRIISKRR
+428 ALLALMGRRVVSRRR
-443 WAKAHGPRHSA
+443 WLKAHGHKHSA
-454 AAPIDTETG
+454 AASIDTGDG
-463 ASLADARAAAGA
+463 ASRADERAAKGA
-475 GWGGLVTRKP
+475 GWGGFATRKP

-520 TAFQAYSA
+520 TAFKAYTT
-528 IGEKFGAGTNGPLI
+528 IGDRFGAGTNGPLI
-542 VVGSLP
+542 VVGSMP
-548 ETSDEAEL
+548 ETVDEAEL

-573 AASVPAT
+573 AASVPAA

-613 TGEIE
+613 TDEFE

-641 MEALPLYLGIVVG
+641 MDALPLYLGIVVG

-666 ILVPVIATAGF
+666 ILVPIIATAGF

-686 ATVSIYQ
+686 ATVAIYQ
-693 WGWLGGIFG
+693 WGWLGDFFG

-807 AAMYLLGRRAWWLPA
+807 AAMYLLGRRAWWIPA

-836 KLLRGEGGGTGDGA
+836 KLLR
-850 GHGGRDGRDEEEKA
+850 EEKEKEP
-864 AVPV
+864 VPA

>member
-7 RLGSFAFRRRWWVV
+7 RLGSLAFRRRWWVV
-21 SAWLAIMLAVGAA
+21 SAWLAIMLAVGGA

-54 RISDRLRQELPEAVG
+54 RISDRLREELPEAVG

-75 FTTEDGAAFSADQR
+75 FTTDDGAAFSAGQR
-89 EGVES
+89 DGVTS

-107 VVDPFAVA
+107 VVDPFDVA
-115 DQVASGTSELEAGRD
+115 DQVASGAAELEAGRAE
-130 QLAASE
+130 LEASE
-136 QQLTAGEA
+136 QQLTAGEQ

-159 FEQARSQLPPAQ
+159 FDQARAQLPPAQ

-177 QLAQGQA
+177 QLQQGQA
-184 QLDASRTQLEAGR
+184 QLDASRTELEAGR
-197 EQFESGSTELD
+197 EQLESGRTELE
-208 LAERQLD
+208 LAQRQLD
-215 AGSGVRL
+215 ASSGVRL
-222 VSEDGTTAVASVQ
+222 LSEDGTTAVASVQ
-235 FEQQI
+235 FDQQI
-240 NGVSP
+240 NAVSP
-245 ELREAVQEEAAGAES
+245 ELREAVQEEADGAS
-260 SGVTVDYSKEIVEDV
+260 SAGVTVDYSKEIVEDV

-290 AIVLILMLG
+290 AVVLILMLG
-299 TLVAA
+299 TLIAA

-309 MAIIGVG
+309 MAIVGVG
-316 VGVGLTFAL
+316 VGVGITFAL

-364 GMGMQE
+364 GMEMQE

-428 ALLALMGPRIISKRR
+428 ALLALMGRRVVSKRR
-443 WAKAHGPRHSA
+443 WAKAHGHKHSA
-454 AAPIDTETG
+454 AAPLDTEAG
-463 ASLADARAAAGA
+463 ASLADQRAAKGA
-475 GWGGLVTRKP
+475 GWGGFATRKP
-485 VLTVLAGVVLLGVI
+485 VLTVLAGVLLLGVI
-499 AIPAAQLRVGLPD
+499 AVPAAQLRVGLPD

-520 TAFQAYSA
+520 TAFQAYST
-528 IGEKFGAGTNGPLI
+528 IGDKFGAGTNGPLI

-548 ETSDEAEL
+548 ETADEAEL

-566 LREVPDV
+566 LSEVPDV

-613 TGEIE
+613 TDDVE

-666 ILVPVIATAGF
+666 ILVPIIATAGF

-686 ATVSIYQ
+686 ATVAIYQ
-693 WGWLGGIFG
+693 WGWLGDVFG

-807 AAMYLLGRRAWWLPA
+807 AAMYLLGRHAWWLPA
-822 WLERILPDVDVEGA
+822 WLGRILPDVDVEGA
-836 KLLRGEGGGTGDGA
+836 KLQRQQPGIPAAD
-850 GHGGRDGRDEEEKA
+850 DRDEDEKES
-864 AVPV
+864 VGVRV